1 MEAVPIIL
9 LDFIIEYTLAEITTH
24 MLSSACG
31 WSKKKWKKIMKK
43 INKNK
48 QHRPKEIMRRVS
60 ALPSTS
66 QLEIMEF
73 ISKITL
79 DIEKMKSKIQTET
92 EI

>member
-1 MEAVPIIL
+1 MEAIPIIL
-9 LDFIIEYTLAEITTH
+9 LDFIIEYTLSEITQH

-43 INKNK
+43 INKHK
-48 QHRPKEIMRRVS
+48 TERPKEIMRRVS

-73 ISKITL
+73 ISKITV
-79 DIEKMKSKIQTET
+79 DIEKMKKTVALET